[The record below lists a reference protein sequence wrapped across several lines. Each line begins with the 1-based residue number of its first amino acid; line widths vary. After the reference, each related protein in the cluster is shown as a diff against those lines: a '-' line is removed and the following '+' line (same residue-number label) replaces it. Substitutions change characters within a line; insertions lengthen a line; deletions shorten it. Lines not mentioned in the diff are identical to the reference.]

1 MNADLV
7 ALTIERLKDTGRSKP
22 PWKDVLEIDSLSQIN
37 EKKAALLRTPTLFVF
52 LVSDTPRPDTRGS
65 GAYLQTC
72 TATVGVVIAH
82 KSVNRNPIDWQPL
95 RKELRKRLFG
105 WSGAD
110 EFEPFWLGSGRLM
123 SLSNGRADW
132 FDQFIT
138 EYTEDQNRYGS

>member
-1 MNADLV
+1 MEADLI
-7 ALTIERLKDTGRSKP
+7 ALTIERLKDATHGKP

-37 EKKAALLRTPTLFVF
+37 EKSSALLRTPALFVF
-52 LVSDTPRPDTRGS
+52 LVNDNPRPDTRGS
-65 GAYLQTC
+65 GAYLQSC
-72 TATVGVVIAH
+72 SATVGVVIAH
-82 KSVNRNPIDWQPL
+82 KSVNRHPIDWQPIRKAL
-95 RKELRKRLFG
+95 RQRLFG
-105 WSGAD
+105 WAAAT

>member
-1 MNADLV
+1 MDADLV
-7 ALTIERLKDTGRSKP
+7 ALTIERLKDDTDGKP

-37 EKKAALLRTPTLFVF
+37 EKKTALLRTPTLFVF
-52 LVSDTPRPDTRGS
+52 LVSDNPQPDIRGS
-65 GAYLQTC
+65 GLYLQAC
-72 TATVGVVIAH
+72 RATVGVVIAH

-105 WSGAD
+105 WSGDD